1 MFEHFENKRAVY
13 TISYIK
19 ITVYIFFLIFDIIY
33 YIFLIFYNYN
43 YMPCRRF
50 AIETFERRKARASH
64 GAVTQLIIFK
74 VFGV

>member
-1 MFEHFENKRAVY
+1 
-13 TISYIK
+13 
-19 ITVYIFFLIFDIIY
+19 
-33 YIFLIFYNYN
+33 
-43 YMPCRRF
+43 MPCRRF